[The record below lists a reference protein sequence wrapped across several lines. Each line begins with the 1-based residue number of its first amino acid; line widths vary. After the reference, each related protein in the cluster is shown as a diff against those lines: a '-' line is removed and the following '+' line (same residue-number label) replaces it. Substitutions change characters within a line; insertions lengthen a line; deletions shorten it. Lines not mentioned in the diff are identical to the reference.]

1 MSGAAVKKPAKSDQ
15 PPALSNGTGAPTQ
28 KLSRDFLIIQKN
40 LVMEL
45 FIQGKVAEILEEQ
58 SGESRNGPWRRR
70 DFILE
75 MDDRFSRKVCIS
87 QWGDSIDSDPV
98 SVGETVKAYI
108 NLQSREYNGR
118 WYTDVRAWR
127 IDRGDAPAADDGFP
141 DDQAGQERSGQR
153 PTPGPGKSSQ
163 PESNDSL
170 LDGDLDDVDDDLP
183 F

>member
-1 MSGAAVKKPAKSDQ
+1 
-15 PPALSNGTGAPTQ
+15 
-28 KLSRDFLIIQKN
+28 
-40 LVMEL
+40 MEL
-45 FIQGKVAEILEEQ
+45 FVQGKVAEVLEEQ

-75 MDDRFSRKVCIS
+75 MDDRFSRKLCIS

-98 SVGETVKAYI
+98 SAGETVKAFI

-127 IDRGDAPAADDGFP
+127 IDRGDGDEQGAGFP
-141 DDQAGQERSGQR
+141 DEPVQEERTSSRPGGDPAPRKPSSG
-153 PTPGPGKSSQ
+153 KDSQ
-163 PESNDSL
+163 I
-170 LDGDLDDVDDDLP
+170 DGDLDDVDDDLP

>member
-1 MSGAAVKKPAKSDQ
+1 
-15 PPALSNGTGAPTQ
+15 
-28 KLSRDFLIIQKN
+28 
-40 LVMEL
+40 MEL

-58 SGESRNGPWRRR
+58 SGEGRNGPWRRR

-87 QWGDSIDSDPV
+87 QWGDSIDSDSV
-98 SVGETVKAYI
+98 SVGETIKAYI

-127 IDRGDAPAADDGFP
+127 IDKDGGEPGAGGYP
-141 DDQAGQERSGQR
+141 DEPGFGGEDTSRQDTSRSGSR
-153 PTPGPGKSSQ
+153 PASQ
-163 PESNDSL
+163 DPTSKNNSMI
-170 LDGDLDDVDDDLP
+170 DGDLDDVDDDLP